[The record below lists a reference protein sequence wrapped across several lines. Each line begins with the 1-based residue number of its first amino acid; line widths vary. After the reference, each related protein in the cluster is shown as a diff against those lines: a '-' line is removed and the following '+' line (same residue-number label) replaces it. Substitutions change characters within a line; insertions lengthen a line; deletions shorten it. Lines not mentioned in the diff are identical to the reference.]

1 MIQLVI
7 FDMNGV
13 LIDSAIGVH
22 TANAAGMFC
31 VGYRNPDSGNQ
42 DLSTADLVIDRFDD
56 PQLFHLFS

>member
-7 FDMNGV
+7 FDMDGV
-13 LIDSAIGVH
+13 LIDSTNGVQA
-22 TANAAGMFC
+22 ANAAGMFC
-31 VGYRNPDSGNQ
+31 VGYKNINSGNQ